1 MFLHIGNGQSV
12 RKNRVIGVFDLDT
25 VSISNVTRDFLS
37 KGEKENRVSYPGT
50 DLPRSFVL
58 LDDGEVKL
66 SRISTVGLKTRIN
79 TPLGGLEE

>member
-12 RKNRVIGVFDLDT
+12 RKNGVIGLFDLDT
-25 VSISNVTRDFLS
+25 VSISSVTRDFLS
-37 KGEKENRVSYPGT
+37 KGERENMVSYPGT
-50 DLPRSFVL
+50 DIPRSFVL
-58 LDDGEVKL
+58 MDDGHIKL